1 MWGRGRVGMAGFEC
15 GIAPGQVGRG
25 PLLGAPARAT
35 RLPARTR
42 PWNAALRMDRGNHG
56 IWQAMVIYII
66 VLIVIGLIAGAV
78 ARLLVPGR
86 DPIGLL
92 GTIALGIVGSF
103 VGGFIWNL
111 IEYHRFAPGK
121 FHTAGIIRS
130 ILGAILVLLLI
141 PPPAQEPAR
150 PPTSPHP

>member
-1 MWGRGRVGMAGFEC
+1 MWGRGRVGMAGFQC

-25 PLLGAPARAT
+25 PLLGAPARAA
-35 RLPARTR
+35 RLPART
-42 PWNAALRMDRGNHG
+42 PPCNAALRMDRGNHG

-92 GTIALGIVGSF
+92 GTIALGIVASF
-103 VGGFIWNL
+103 VGGFLLNL
-111 IEYHRFAPGK
+111 IRYPQF
-121 FHTAGIIRS
+121 
-130 ILGAILVLLLI
+130 
-141 PPPAQEPAR
+141 PPDQF
-150 PPTSPHP
+150 PT